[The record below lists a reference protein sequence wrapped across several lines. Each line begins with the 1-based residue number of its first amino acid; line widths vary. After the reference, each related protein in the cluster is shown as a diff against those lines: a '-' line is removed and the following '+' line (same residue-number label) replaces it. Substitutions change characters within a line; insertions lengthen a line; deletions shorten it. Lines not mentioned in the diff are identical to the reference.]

1 MQGCG
6 GFYVREGISLKPLK
20 YGGTGRN
27 SSQLTYEEE
36 DYEYEVGTQNLPG
49 ITALLAG
56 VNFVRKMGIDKI
68 HKIESML
75 MHQLYEGLNRI
86 QGIEVYGNSK
96 ECQGPVLSLNFKG
109 LTAADAAYILESGYG
124 IIVRAGLHCSPLIHQ
139 AMGTEKNGT
148 VRISISCFTEEQEI
162 REFIMAAEQIAA
174 SVTGR

>member
-1 MQGCG
+1 
-6 GFYVREGISLKPLK
+6 
-20 YGGTGRN
+20 
-27 SSQLTYEEE
+27 
-36 DYEYEVGTQNLPG
+36 
-49 ITALLAG
+49 
-56 VNFVRKMGIDKI
+56 MGIDKI